1 MLGGAWVG
9 CEEAARKLEFDEYIA
24 LVGEIKIVS
33 RSRKSDR
40 DVCSENESEE
50 HRGIWGMYSST
61 KAFQVCLLP
70 SIERWVL

>member
-33 RSRKSDR
+33 RSRKSDW
-40 DVCSENESEE
+40 DVCSEKESEG
-50 HRGIWGMYSST
+50 HREIWGMYSST

-70 SIERWVL
+70 SIERRVL